1 MKNLSKCQ
9 ETMIVQKGNYYIICT
24 IKIIINLLVLIYEDQ
39 KTQKFLKKLISLKL
53 IYRQKAAKA
62 ILNFSLD
69 SLTVTE

>member
-39 KTQKFLKKLISLKL
+39 KTQKFLNKLISLKL

-62 ILNFSLD
+62 IVNFSLD
-69 SLTVTE
+69 SLIVTE

>member
-9 ETMIVQKGNYYIICT
+9 ETMIIQKGNYIICT

>member
-39 KTQKFLKKLISLKL
+39 KTQKFLNKLISLKL

-69 SLTVTE
+69 SLIVTE

>member
-39 KTQKFLKKLISLKL
+39 KTQKFLNKLISLKL
-53 IYRQKAAKA
+53 IYWQKAAKA

>member
-1 MKNLSKCQ
+1 
-9 ETMIVQKGNYYIICT
+9 MIVQKGNYYIICT

>member
-1 MKNLSKCQ
+1 
-9 ETMIVQKGNYYIICT
+9 MIVQKGNYYIICT

-39 KTQKFLKKLISLKL
+39 KTQKFLNKLISLKL
-53 IYRQKAAKA
+53 IYWQKAAKA

>member
-1 MKNLSKCQ
+1 
-9 ETMIVQKGNYYIICT
+9 MIVQKGNYYIICT

-39 KTQKFLKKLISLKL
+39 KTQKFLNKLISLKL

>member
-9 ETMIVQKGNYYIICT
+9 ETMTIQKGNYYIICT